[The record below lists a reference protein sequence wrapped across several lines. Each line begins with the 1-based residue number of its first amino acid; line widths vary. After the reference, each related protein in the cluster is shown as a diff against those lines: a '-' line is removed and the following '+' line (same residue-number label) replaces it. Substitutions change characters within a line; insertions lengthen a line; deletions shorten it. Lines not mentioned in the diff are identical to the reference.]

1 MESNRIHL
9 AWREKDKFNWEES
22 LKQDSPWREEQCKS
36 MLREVQAE
44 SDLSWKRD
52 VGKRIEQ
59 DGWWGVFKSRYA

>member
-1 MESNRIHL
+1 M
-9 AWREKDKFNWEES
+9 AWREKDKFTWEES
-22 LKQDSPWREEQCKS
+22 LKQDSPWREEQCKG
-36 MLREVQAE
+36 LPREVQAE